1 MAFEKLFDNPLYGD
15 HAPLVLRW
23 SNDQLAAIAECL
35 APLLPD
41 NLSDQMILAIACI
54 ARSIVAEHA
63 ISGRRVHYPRG
74 KDRYRLPKRYR
85 DGDPRLTWYYL
96 TKGMDTLHAAG
107 LIEHVVGKW
116 CRYGKGFESVAWAT
130 DRLVA
135 LVEPLIDIWESRGI
149 SKRVETIVLRDR
161 ADKNEVDYAETAGT
175 VIMREQVRIGREAGP
190 EHYREG
196 CDW

>member
-23 SNDQLAAIAECL
+23 ADCQLTAVVERL
-35 APLLPD
+35 APMLPD
-41 NLSDQMILAIACI
+41 NLSDDMRLAVASIV
-54 ARSIVAEHA
+54 RSIVAEHA

-130 DRLVA
+130 DELMTLGRA
-135 LVEPLIDIWESRGI
+135 P
-149 SKRVETIVLRDR
+149 DR
-161 ADKNEVDYAETAGT
+161 HLGVPWDL
-175 VIMREQVRIGREAGP
+175 Q
-190 EHYREG
+190 EG
-196 CDW
+196 GNHRPA